1 MIWMNR
7 GNAAY
12 DLSKYEN
19 TAPKLSDSEKANI
32 VVRRA
37 KPQQSGSTLKALATA
52 VMAVLVL
59 SLVVYPKV
67 QQATIMHRINN
78 MNKTVTV
85 LESENVR
92 MQTAIESK
100 SALNAVE
107 NYAVNVLG
115 MQKLDKSQIEY
126 LNIENGN
133 VIVIPENEDNI
144 FVKIKHTFED
154 FLEYIRG

>member
-1 MIWMNR
+1 MNR

-19 TAPKLSDSEKANI
+19 AAPKLTDGEKSKI

-37 KPQQSGSTLKALATA
+37 KPKPTASAPKILITA

-67 QQATIMHRINN
+67 QQATVMSDINKLN
-78 MNKTVTV
+78 DQVMI

-100 SALNAVE
+100 SALKAVE
-107 NYAVNVLG
+107 DYAVDVLG

-126 LNIENGN
+126 LSIENGN
-133 VIVIPENEDNI
+133 VIDSPEENENF
-144 FVKIKHTFED
+144 FVKIKHSFES
-154 FLEYIRG
+154 FLEYLRG

>member
-1 MIWMNR
+1 MNR

-19 TAPKLSDSEKANI
+19 AAPKLTDSEKSKI
-32 VVRRA
+32 VVRKA
-37 KPQQSGSTLKALATA
+37 KPKPTASAPKILITA

-67 QQATIMHRINN
+67 QQATVMSDINKLN
-78 MNKTVTV
+78 DQVMI

-100 SALNAVE
+100 SALKAVE
-107 NYAVNVLG
+107 DYAVDVLG

-126 LNIENGN
+126 LSLENGN
-133 VIVIPENEDNI
+133 VVDIPDNSDNL
-144 FVKIKHTFED
+144 FVRIKHAFED
-154 FLEYIRG
+154 FVEYLRG

>member
-1 MIWMNR
+1 MNK

-19 TAPKLSDSEKANI
+19 AAPKLTDSQKAKI

-37 KPQQSGSTLKALATA
+37 KPQQSASAPKILFTA
-52 VMAVLVL
+52 AAAMLVL

-67 QQATIMHRINN
+67 QQATVMSDINKLN
-78 MNKTVTV
+78 EQVTI

-107 NYAVNVLG
+107 DYAINILG

-133 VIVIPENEDNI
+133 VIEIPDDEQNI
-144 FVKIKHTFED
+144 FVRIKLSFEE

>member
-1 MIWMNR
+1 MNR

-19 TAPKLSDSEKANI
+19 AAPKLTDGEKSKI

-37 KPQQSGSTLKALATA
+37 KPKPTASAPKILITA

-67 QQATIMHRINN
+67 QQATVMSDINKLN
-78 MNKTVTV
+78 DQVMI

-100 SALNAVE
+100 SALKAVE
-107 NYAVNVLG
+107 DYAVDVLG

-126 LNIENGN
+126 LSIENGN
-133 VIVIPENEDNI
+133 VIDIPKENENF
-144 FVKIKHTFED
+144 FVKIKHSFED
-154 FLEYIRG
+154 FLEYLRG

>member
-1 MIWMNR
+1 MNR

-19 TAPKLSDSEKANI
+19 AAPKLTDGEKSKI
-32 VVRRA
+32 VVRKA
-37 KPQQSGSTLKALATA
+37 KPQQSGSAPKILITA

-67 QQATIMHRINN
+67 QQATVMADINKLN
-78 MNKTVTV
+78 DQVMI

-100 SALNAVE
+100 SALKAVE
-107 NYAVNVLG
+107 DYAVDVLG

-133 VIVIPENEDNI
+133 VIEIPEDSENL
-144 FVKIKHTFED
+144 FVKIKHSFED

>member
-1 MIWMNR
+1 MNR

-19 TAPKLSDSEKANI
+19 AAPRLTDGEKSKI

-37 KPQQSGSTLKALATA
+37 KPRPTASAPKILITA

-67 QQATIMHRINN
+67 QQATVMSDINKLN
-78 MNKTVTV
+78 DQVMI

-100 SALNAVE
+100 SALKAVE
-107 NYAVNVLG
+107 DYAVDVLG

-126 LNIENGN
+126 LSIENGN
-133 VIVIPENEDNI
+133 VIDIP
-144 FVKIKHTFED
+144 
-154 FLEYIRG
+154 